1 MKRFERWAVPLVIV
15 VVVAPL
21 AVTLVAQRSM
31 RWTPVFDLAMIE
43 LRVRDVTT
51 GHWPLLGLVGRIG
64 TPERL
69 GSHPGPLAFYLLAP
83 VYWLFG
89 RTSWALEAA
98 SLVYQGGAVVVAV
111 LLGRRRAGLPGAVAV
126 AALVALVVQGV
137 GLATLAEPW
146 NPYLPVL
153 WFVVCLVATWSV
165 LAGDRRMLL
174 VAVFAASLCAQ
185 THVPYLAVT
194 TVLLAVGAAAAV
206 VGARDEGRRTWRRG
220 LAWVAGGTALGLLL
234 WTPPLVDQLVHD
246 PGNLS
251 ILLDHFATPPEAT
264 IGFREGGRLLLEH
277 LDVWHLAV
285 DSWRDPGD
293 LIGVLH
299 PTVPVAGRGVAM
311 LVAWLAGAA
320 ASLAWLRTRRTLL
333 ALHAVAA
340 TSVAAAWFAIARIFG
355 SPHYYLML
363 WAWTV
368 GGLLLAATAW
378 TVAELVVRTRP
389 AWRPKVRPV
398 AVGLAV
404 AVVALSSG
412 RMLAVP
418 KPVALGLAPV
428 GEQLGRLLPETE
440 RGLVEAGARRGR
452 WLVTWDDSAHLGSQG
467 YGLVN
472 ELERRHFDVGVVE
485 YHRVNFVPHR
495 VVRESDAA
503 GRVHLVTGNDVG
515 RWAAVPGAVRIAY
528 DDPRSPAQRRHA
540 AEVLDRLKEELR
552 AAGAPDLADEL
563 DVDLWS
569 ARSDPRIQPL
579 QGLAIDELRE
589 IGVPAA
595 VYLVPVD
602 ASL

>member
-15 VVVAPL
+15 VVLAPL

-83 VYWLFG
+83 VYSLLA
-89 RTSWALEAA
+89 RSSWALEAA
-98 SLVYQGGAVVVAV
+98 SRVYQGAAVVVAV

-165 LAGDRRMLL
+165 IAGDRPMLL
-174 VAVFAASLCAQ
+174 VAVFAASVCAQ

-194 TVLLAVGAAAAV
+194 TVLLGIGALAAL
-206 VGARDEGRRTWRRG
+206 RRG
-220 LAWVAGGTALGLLL
+220 PRWVAGAAALGLLL
-234 WTPPLVDQLVHD
+234 WTPPIVDQLVHD

-251 ILLDHFATPPEAT
+251 ILLDHFGTPPEAT
-264 IGFREGGRLLLEH
+264 IGFREGGRLLLER

-299 PTVPVAGRGVAM
+299 PRVPVAGRGVAM
-311 LVAWLAGAA
+311 LVAWLAAAA
-320 ASLAWLRTRRTLL
+320 ASLAWLRSRRTLL

-355 SPHYYLML
+355 APHYYLML

-368 GGLLLAATAW
+368 GGLLLVATAW
-378 TVAELVVRTRP
+378 TVAELVARTRP
-389 AWRPKVRPV
+389 AWRSRVRPV
-398 AVGLAV
+398 AIGLAV
-404 AVVALSSG
+404 AVVVLSSG

-418 KPVALGLAPV
+418 KPVELGLAPV
-428 GEQLGRLLPETE
+428 GDQLGRLLPETE

-472 ELERRHFDVGVVE
+472 ELERRHFEVGVVE

-495 VVRESDAA
+495 MLREADAA
-503 GRVHLVTGNDVG
+503 GRIHLVTGNDVE
-515 RWAAVPGAVRIAY
+515 RWAAVEGATRIAY

-540 AEVLDRLKEELR
+540 DEVLDRLKEELR

>member
-83 VYWLFG
+83 VYWLLG
-89 RTSWALEAA
+89 RSSWAFEAA
-98 SLVYQGGAVVVAV
+98 SLVYQGAAVVVAV

-165 LAGDRRMLL
+165 IAGDRPMLL
-174 VAVFAASLCAQ
+174 VAVFAASVCAQ

-194 TVLLAVGAAAAV
+194 TVLLGIGALAAL
-206 VGARDEGRRTWRRG
+206 RRG
-220 LAWVAGGTALGLLL
+220 PRWVAGAAALGLLL
-234 WTPPLVDQLVHD
+234 WTPPIVDQLVHD

-251 ILLDHFATPPEAT
+251 ILLDHFGTPPEAT
-264 IGFREGGRLLLEH
+264 IGFREGGRLLLER

-299 PTVPVAGRGVAM
+299 PRVPVAGRGVAM
-311 LVAWLAGAA
+311 LVAWLAAAA
-320 ASLAWLRTRRTLL
+320 ASLAWLRSRRTLL

-355 SPHYYLML
+355 APHYYLML

-368 GGLLLAATAW
+368 GGLLLVATAW
-378 TVAELVVRTRP
+378 TVAELVARTRP
-389 AWRPKVRPV
+389 AWRSRVRPV
-398 AVGLAV
+398 AIGLAV
-404 AVVALSSG
+404 AVVVLSSG
-412 RMLAVP
+412 RMLAAP
-418 KPVALGLAPV
+418 KPVELGLAPV
-428 GEQLGRLLPETE
+428 GDQLGRLLPETE

-472 ELERRHFDVGVVE
+472 ELERRHFEVGVVE

-495 VVRESDAA
+495 MLREADAA
-503 GRVHLVTGNDVG
+503 GRIHLVTGNDVE
-515 RWAAVPGAVRIAY
+515 RWAAVEGATRIAY

-540 AEVLDRLKEELR
+540 DEVLDRLKEELR
-552 AAGAPDLADEL
+552 AAGAPDLAAEL

-595 VYLVPVD
+595 VYIVPVD